1 MSNLFSIRF
10 VLRKPEDVIE
20 RKHFLWYYDAMP
32 LTYLTFDVSHLKKI
46 ISCGLKC
53 DLCGLKMQSRV
64 TFLIALFLLLLKG
77 QEVGRICI
85 ISIYSTLVGEIAMPG
100 PTAKNN
106 PWAEELKKSHRRR
119 SHKGLSG
126 KDEKEAAE
134 MTAGQEIAAKKPDK
148 ILNLSETKD
157 DTSNLEEKDEKASLD
172 TKDDE
177 ISYKKCVKDQVKS
190 SSSSKVR
197 PPKVKPPSLP
207 VDEDSRSL
215 YQDARSQLRPVARIL
230 SRQLSQEVFS
240 AGQAEDQ
247 EANENPV
254 DKLIRQGSMTG
265 IKGRLLD
272 SSLGL

>member
-1 MSNLFSIRF
+1 
-10 VLRKPEDVIE
+10 
-20 RKHFLWYYDAMP
+20 
-32 LTYLTFDVSHLKKI
+32 
-46 ISCGLKC
+46 
-53 DLCGLKMQSRV
+53 
-64 TFLIALFLLLLKG
+64 
-77 QEVGRICI
+77 
-85 ISIYSTLVGEIAMPG
+85 MPG
-100 PTAKNN
+100 PTAKSN

-119 SHKGLSG
+119 SRKGLSVSG
-126 KDEKEAAE
+126 KDEKEAE
-134 MTAGQEIAAKKPDK
+134 MTAGQEAAKKPDK

-177 ISYKKCVKDQVKS
+177 ISNKKCVKDEVK

-197 PPKVKPPSLP
+197 PPKVKPPALP

>member
-1 MSNLFSIRF
+1 
-10 VLRKPEDVIE
+10 
-20 RKHFLWYYDAMP
+20 
-32 LTYLTFDVSHLKKI
+32 
-46 ISCGLKC
+46 
-53 DLCGLKMQSRV
+53 
-64 TFLIALFLLLLKG
+64 
-77 QEVGRICI
+77 
-85 ISIYSTLVGEIAMPG
+85 MPG

-177 ISYKKCVKDQVKS
+177 ISNKKCVKDEVK

-197 PPKVKPPSLP
+197 PPKVKPPALP

-230 SRQLSQEVFS
+230 SRQLSQE
-240 AGQAEDQ
+240 EK
-247 EANENPV
+247 ANENPV

>member
-1 MSNLFSIRF
+1 
-10 VLRKPEDVIE
+10 
-20 RKHFLWYYDAMP
+20 
-32 LTYLTFDVSHLKKI
+32 
-46 ISCGLKC
+46 
-53 DLCGLKMQSRV
+53 
-64 TFLIALFLLLLKG
+64 
-77 QEVGRICI
+77 
-85 ISIYSTLVGEIAMPG
+85 MPG

-119 SHKGLSG
+119 SRKGLSVSG
-126 KDEKEAAE
+126 KDEKEAE
-134 MTAGQEIAAKKPDK
+134 MTAGQEAAKKPDK

-177 ISYKKCVKDQVKS
+177 ISTKKCVKDEVKS

-197 PPKVKPPSLP
+197 PPKVKPPALP

-230 SRQLSQEVFS
+230 SRQLSQE
-240 AGQAEDQ
+240 EK
-247 EANENPV
+247 ANENPV